1 MQKFI
6 SVIPSQYD
14 STVGPLPFRVLS
26 ATVGFPN
33 PAGVIELKQENT
45 TAVDHVCS
53 VVVEVE
59 LILQDCNLYCYRT
72 LRTTLAVNATAGCIT
87 AVRVRACG

>member
-45 TAVDHVCS
+45 TAVDHVW
-53 VVVEVE
+53 
-59 LILQDCNLYCYRT
+59 LWK
-72 LRTTLAVNATAGCIT
+72 
-87 AVRVRACG
+87 